1 MTDLDVHVT
10 NVGGIRDLDLEIP
23 KGVTCITG
31 PNASNKTS
39 LLKALTFVMGKETV
53 PVRSGADEA
62 RVELTVDGR
71 TVTRTA
77 TIQGTHLHVEG
88 EGWISGEDADA
99 LVDFASLLEFNPLRT
114 AVRQGDDVE
123 AQLKRPVN
131 LDALEAERSEKVQ
144 TKRSFKRKLDSLGDV
159 DGMLTKTKNELH
171 TKRDHLEKL
180 DAKQRNWRLNAR
192 NRLKVMRFESFE
204 RNKRSSY
211 QNVTSMNDRSR
222 IFRMLSSGSS

>member
-1 MTDLDVHVT
+1 MTDLEVHVT
-10 NVGGIRDLDLEIP
+10 NIGGIRDLDLEIP
-23 KGVTCITG
+23 KGVTLVTG

-77 TIQGTHLHVEG
+77 TIQGTNLHIEG

-114 AVRQGDDVE
+114 AVPAG
-123 AQLKRPVN
+123 KRC
-131 LDALEAERSEKVQ
+131 RSAIE
-144 TKRSFKRKLDSLGDV
+144 TPC
-159 DGMLTKTKNELH
+159 
-171 TKRDHLEKL
+171 
-180 DAKQRNWRLNAR
+180 
-192 NRLKVMRFESFE
+192 
-204 RNKRSSY
+204 
-211 QNVTSMNDRSR
+211 
-222 IFRMLSSGSS
+222 